1 MDRTTQRGYSYP
13 QCAPPL
19 VKDASNA
26 PVQTRLLAE
35 DIDSDLD
42 TVSGL
47 IQDTYQLPTAIL
59 RITSATSI
67 ASGDAVPF
75 DVVEYDPEGWA
86 TTLPGITLPG
96 AGAYLVTASVH
107 SVVATNV
114 QSLAVQFT
122 RDGGGFY
129 LQGTSPPVTSF
140 GRMTASGVTVPTGGT
155 IGVKIFYSG
164 TDPSNFD
171 NCWLTVTRMVAF

>member
-19 VKDASNA
+19 VKDISNA

-42 TVSGL
+42 TVSEL
-47 IQDTYQLPTAIL
+47 VQDTYQLPTAIL
-59 RITSATSI
+59 RITAATSI
-67 ASGDAVPF
+67 ASAAAVPF

-86 TTLPGITLPG
+86 SLPGITLPG
-96 AGAYLVTASVH
+96 AGAYLLTASVH
-107 SVVATNV
+107 SVAATNV

-122 RDGGGFY
+122 RDGAGFY

-140 GRMTASGVTVPTGGT
+140 GRMTASGITVPSGGT
-155 IGVKIFYSG
+155 IGVKIFYAG
-164 TDPSNFD
+164 TDPSDFD